1 MGPERRRPFTTSTS
15 NTRRSM
21 EITKPKFY
29 LLEYFYVLLKSVKEY
44 NDRDQIFERFKVL
57 KQEHRLGQSKYKTFG
72 IDPENL
78 TRAQVEKYKYTFE
91 GVIEEA
97 KSYGLIEEGPDKSIS
112 LKPSGLKLLSQY
124 ENQDLSGFYRS
135 LLTLMEGRHKAF
147 RYIIEFL
154 YKTSD
159 YRSGLFVFPI
169 YSPRQL
175 GFEKPTMKKTSDLI
189 RYTESLVEQLQ
200 KDVHTHLHIRRDLK
214 GKNAE
219 LISTLVSER
228 LLSANVSDKFDP
240 KKYDVVTKRCRDFWI
255 KYFLEEIYG
264 FKFSWS
270 SFERWIYRGK
280 QCGIIHA
287 TDYYPHFNG
296 KLVYPTSVVVKEVES
311 RDFTKLYTYQD
322 GFSLFAHNPKWET
335 NQNEFL
341 KLLVDSYFD
350 LRRSNRS
357 NFISLPSVRELV
369 CYRLRISE
377 AVFGTFL
384 DHTYKLNLA
393 GKLGGRISISLE
405 VDKLPEETKAQ
416 YLVKEPVMID
426 GKYRNI
432 IAIDVAKGEIID
444 EQTSKTPFRLV
455 AN

>member
-1 MGPERRRPFTTSTS
+1 
-15 NTRRSM
+15 M
-21 EITKPKFY
+21 ELTKPKFY

-44 NDRDQIFERFKVL
+44 SDREQVFERFKVL
-57 KQEHRLGQSKYKTFG
+57 KQEHKLGQSKYKTFG
-72 IDPENL
+72 IDPSKL
-78 TRAQVEKYKYTFE
+78 TEAQVVKYKYTFE

-97 KSYGLIEEGPDKSIS
+97 RSYGLVEENPDKSLS
-112 LKPSGLKLLSQY
+112 LKPGGHKLLTQY
-124 ENQDLSGFYRS
+124 EERDFAGFYQS
-135 LLTLMEGRHKAF
+135 LMTLMEGKHRAF
-147 RYIIEFL
+147 RYIIQFL
-154 YKTSD
+154 YETNEF
-159 YRSGLFVFPI
+159 RSGLLVFPI

-175 GFEKPTMKKTSDLI
+175 GFEKPTMRKTSDLI
-189 RYTESLVEQLQ
+189 RYTEALVIQLQ
-200 KDVHTHLHIRRDLK
+200 EDVHTHLRVQRDLK
-214 GKNAE
+214 SKNAE
-219 LISTLVSER
+219 LISTLRAES
-228 LLSANVSDKFDP
+228 LLSSNPNDRFDP

-255 KYFLEEIYG
+255 KYFLEDIYD

-296 KLVYPTSVVVKEVES
+296 KLVYPTSVVVQKS
-311 RDFTKLYTYQD
+311 DSKDFTRLYTYRD
-322 GFSLFAHNPKWET
+322 GFSLYAHIPKWDL

-341 KLLVDSYFD
+341 KSLVDSYFD
-350 LRRSNRS
+350 LRRSDRS
-357 NFISLPSVRELV
+357 IFISLPSVREVV
-369 CYRLRISE
+369 CYKLRISE
-377 AVFGTFL
+377 RVFETFL

-405 VDKLPEETKAQ
+405 ADKLPEETKAQ

-432 IAIDVAKGEIID
+432 IAIDVAKGEILD
-444 EQTSKTPFRLV
+444 EQTIKAPFRLT